1 MRGAQNPTMPVLGI
15 VDSFLRDP
23 LLTAFAPSSSSAVS
37 GGEDGFSDVRASRE
51 RPTAGR
57 DSKRSSQQ
65 RSNSDDR
72 SNWQQGSR

>member
-1 MRGAQNPTMPVLGI
+1 MRGAQNPNMPVLGI

-51 RPTAGR
+51 RPTAG

-65 RSNSDDR
+65 PPNSDDR